1 MALCGPN
8 GPGPAAQHCWWVE
21 GTTVLRAGNPVRLNY
36 GPSLERLGPG
46 DRVGVTRGGDGT
58 LRLVVNGEEAGPG
71 CPGVPAGVRA
81 VFWLAGA
88 AAALTVTS
96 VRRLGGA
103 GEEGSNTG
111 QLQSGAEN
119 WATGGKELTK
129 SKYKIN

>member
-1 MALCGPN
+1 MWAVATSGE
-8 GPGPAAQHCWWVE
+8 AV
-21 GTTVLRAGNPVRLNY
+21 Y
-36 GPSLERLGPG
+36 
-46 DRVGVTRGGDGT
+46 RVGVTRGGDGT